1 MPRNVYSEIHLH
13 ITWHTKISAPVLVDD
28 VERHLHRYLRGRIAK
43 TDGTFVHA
51 IGGIADH
58 VHLAVSVPATL
69 VISDWIGELKGASA
83 HYINHE
89 ICNRRVLEWQTGYGV
104 VSFGTKDVPWV
115 VAYIRNQKAHHAAG
129 TVHERLERI
138 VRESVSPDD
147 DSDRSARQ
155 SVDGGKPR

>member
-13 ITWHTKISAPVLVDD
+13 ITWHTKKSVPILVDD
-28 VERHLHRYLRGRIAK
+28 VERQLHRYLRGRIAK
-43 TDGTFVHA
+43 TDGAFVHA

-83 HYINHE
+83 YYINHE

-115 VAYIRNQKAHHAAG
+115 VAYIRNQKAHHAAD

-138 VRESVSPDD
+138 ARESVVVDYRAGATEHSGDD
-147 DSDRSARQ
+147 
-155 SVDGGKPR
+155 G

>member
-1 MPRNVYSEIHLH
+1 MPRNIYSEIHLQ
-13 ITWHTKISAPVLVDD
+13 
-28 VERHLHRYLRGRIAK
+28 IAR
-43 TDGTFVHA
+43 TEGAFVHA

-58 VHLAVSVPATL
+58 VHLAVSVPPTL
-69 VISDWIGELKGASA
+69 VISDWIGELKGAGA
-83 HYINHE
+83 YYINHE

-138 VRESVSPDD
+138 VRESVALDGD
-147 DSDRSARQ
+147 ADRLAKQ